1 LVIQI
6 ASLTQKMGRIRQ
18 GSSLTAEEVVGGRQ
32 LHSKVAIVTGANS
45 GLGYE
50 TARVLCKA
58 GARVILACRSVQSAE
73 AAADRIRKE
82 LAGAA
87 ALAVEIVHDS
97 EWVGAN
103 YTDVG
108 TVEVRELD
116 LADLDS
122 VRSCAGKFLEEE
134 CPLHYLICNA
144 GKMAP
149 PFRQTKQ
156 GYETQWAI
164 NHLGH
169 FLLSSLLT
177 EKLDETAGRT
187 EEGTRL
193 VVLTSQSHQLGQMHW
208 DRGFL
213 NYKEDYDP

>member
-1 LVIQI
+1 
-6 ASLTQKMGRIRQ
+6 M
-18 GSSLTAEEVVGGRQ
+18 GGRQ

-58 GARVILACRSVQSAE
+58 GARVILACRSVKSAE
-73 AAADRIRKE
+73 AAADKIRKE
-82 LAGAA
+82 LEDAA
-87 ALAVEIVHDS
+87 TTAVEIIHDS
-97 EWVGAN
+97 DWVGAN
-103 YTDVG
+103 YVDVG
-108 TVEVRELD
+108 TVEVMELD

-122 VRSCAGKFLEEE
+122 VRSFAEKFLAEE

-169 FLLSSLLT
+169 FLLSTLLT
-177 EKLDETAGRT
+177 DKLDETAGRT
-187 EEGTRL
+187 GDGSRL
-193 VVLTSQSHQLGQMHW
+193 VVLTSQSHQLGKMHW

-213 NYKEDYDP
+213 NSQRDYDP